1 MPIKKLEI
9 IPVPVSTEIT
19 IDDDIVNL
27 LLRSVNKIGSK
38 LIDKDILVIAQ
49 KIISKQEGRFVNL
62 RDITPSQNALEIN
75 KYVNKDPRLIE
86 VILRES
92 KQIVRIFN
100 NTIIA
105 ETKQGFICANAG
117 VDRSNVCK
125 DGNIVLLLPKNPDKS
140 AEKIRQEIEK
150 KIGKKVAVIVSDTF
164 GRPFRNGQTNVAIG
178 ISGIKPIK
186 SYVGKIDMY
195 GHPLRVTEIAIADEL
210 AGASELVMGKSDYTP
225 FSIIRGFSFS
235 ISKKSNGEEL
245 KRKKK
250 FDKFRGE
257 LKLVL

>member
-9 IPVPVSTEIT
+9 IPIPVLTEIK
-19 IDDDIVNL
+19 IDEDIVDL
-27 LLRSVNKIGSK
+27 LLRSVKKINSK

-62 RDITPSQNALEIN
+62 RDIIPSQNALEIN

-100 NTIIA
+100 STIIA
-105 ETKQGFICANAG
+105 ETKQGFICANSG
-117 VDRSNVCK
+117 IDRSNVSK
-125 DGNIVLLLPKNPDKS
+125 DGDIVLLLPKNPDKS
-140 AEKIRQEIEK
+140 AEKIRQEIKKKTGK
-150 KIGKKVAVIVSDTF
+150 KIAVIISDTF

-186 SYVGKIDMY
+186 SYIGEIDMY
-195 GHPLRVTEIAIADEL
+195 GHRLRVTEIAIADEM
-210 AGASELVMGKSDYTP
+210 AGAAELVMRKSDYTP
-225 FSIIRGFSFS
+225 FSIIRGFGFS
-235 ISKKSNGEEL
+235 ISKKSNSQEL
-245 KRKKK
+245 KREKK
-250 FDKFRGE
+250 FDMFRGE
-257 LKLVL
+257 FKLS